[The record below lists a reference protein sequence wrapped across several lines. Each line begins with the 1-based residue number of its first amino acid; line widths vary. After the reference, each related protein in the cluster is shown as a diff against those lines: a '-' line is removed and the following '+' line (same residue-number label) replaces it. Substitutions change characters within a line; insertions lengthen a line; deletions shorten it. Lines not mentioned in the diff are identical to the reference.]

1 MIFINNYGKFDR
13 AIHND
18 IVLKRIQVILLLFT
32 LLAINGYSGWV
43 LTVRESHSDSDAA
56 TTMVIYFQENKIKLV
71 ESDLTTIFDLN
82 QQIITFLKPQIQLY
96 WRGTLEDYRIEV
108 NETLGLMIN
117 IEVEK
122 LPVDQQ
128 EEARKMFETMMR
140 IMESP
145 DTSSSIDIY
154 VRETGENENIL
165 GYETQKYQVFLNGVI
180 IEDLWIPQE
189 LDVSNDLDL
198 EKYLS
203 LICQLSTGFEYDI
216 YYQTTAEYSQLIK
229 DKYILRSKEYRIGYQ
244 TVCEVIEIREESLN
258 ESNFL
263 PPPDYKS
270 VTLSELGIINTG
282 DEE

>member
-1 MIFINNYGKFDR
+1 MIFMNNFGKFDR
-13 AIHND
+13 VIHND
-18 IVLKRIQVILLLFT
+18 IVLKRFQVILLLFT
-32 LLAINGYSGWV
+32 LLVINGYAGWV
-43 LTVRESHSDSDAA
+43 LTVRQSHSDSDAA
-56 TTMVIYFQENKIKLV
+56 TSKVIYFQENKIKLV
-71 ESDLTTIFDLN
+71 ESDLTTIFDIN

-108 NETLGLMIN
+108 NETLELMIN

-128 EEARKMFETMMR
+128 EEARRMFETMMR

-189 LDVSNDLDL
+189 LDVSDDLDL
-198 EKYLS
+198 EKYLLLMS
-203 LICQLSTGFEYDI
+203 QLSTGFEYDL
-216 YYQTTAEYSQLIK
+216 YYQATAEYSHIIK

-258 ESNFL
+258 ELNFL